1 MEVWTTRILA
11 PARIV
16 APTLIVIL
24 IGSLLLAHDMA
35 SASQPEG
42 RAVEG
47 NRSDRLVL
55 LQA

>member
-1 MEVWTTRILA
+1 MEVSTTRILA

-16 APTLIVIL
+16 AHTLIVIL
-24 IGSLLLAHDMA
+24 IGSLLLALDMA